1 MKKINEQH
9 GITLVA
15 LVITI
20 IILLILA
27 GVAISAL
34 TQTGLFENAK
44 QAKNAME
51 NAQNTQNEILTD
63 YSNKID
69 EYIPNSNDNKIYTI
83 TFEANGASGTMEKQ
97 EHHNEKIKLSKN
109 QFTNEGNYFVN
120 WNTKADG
127 TGEEYYN
134 EEEVSFDKNMT
145 LYAIWEK
152 IEDYSILTSNGMV
165 VSNNLNKNALPK
177 EAYDGNL
184 NTYFSVLREN
194 NRYIKVD
201 KSTYNKKLKI
211 DAFVEDVCSMVVY
224 FYNDNSIISGC
235 LFYTAG
241 KDTSEW
247 KYPQKQLIK
256 DNVVTSFEIIIPE
269 GTKKIGLQKWHTGAI
284 SRVYNISVE

>member
-44 QAKNAME
+44 LAKNAME

-247 KYPQKQLIK
+247 K
-256 DNVVTSFEIIIPE
+256 
-269 GTKKIGLQKWHTGAI
+269 
-284 SRVYNISVE
+284 